1 MSKRKPIKYA
11 SPKQIALP
19 KRKLGRQINR
29 IRFEAKIIQKAFSPE
44 ELERI
49 CKNKFGKSHDCLTSL
64 EMRQLLDEL
73 RVLIKS
79 KKIARL
85 SEMTKE
91 YKRSRQKIAR
101 KNKAWITFSAFESS
115 RRRH

>member
-19 KRKLGRQINR
+19 KRKLVRQLNK
-29 IRFEAKIIQKAFSPE
+29 IRFEAKIILKAFKPE

-49 CKNKFGKSHDCLTSL
+49 CKNKFGKSHDLLTSL

-73 RVLIKS
+73 RSLTKS
-79 KKIARL
+79 KKITGL

-91 YKRSRQKIAR
+91 YRKSRRKIAR
-101 KNKAWITFSAFESS
+101 KNKAWITFSTFESN